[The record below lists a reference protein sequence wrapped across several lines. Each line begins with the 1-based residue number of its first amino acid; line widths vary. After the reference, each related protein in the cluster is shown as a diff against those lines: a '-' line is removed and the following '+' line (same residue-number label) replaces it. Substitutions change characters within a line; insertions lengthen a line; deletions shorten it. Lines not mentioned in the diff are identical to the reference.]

1 MANYDLKYASYVFYG
16 DKTILKNI
24 PKIQAD
30 KLKLRGK
37 NSIITLPHIYNS
49 GLSIKKF

>member
-30 KLKLRGK
+30 KLKLREEELHYYFT
-37 NSIITLPHIYNS
+37 SYL
-49 GLSIKKF
+49 